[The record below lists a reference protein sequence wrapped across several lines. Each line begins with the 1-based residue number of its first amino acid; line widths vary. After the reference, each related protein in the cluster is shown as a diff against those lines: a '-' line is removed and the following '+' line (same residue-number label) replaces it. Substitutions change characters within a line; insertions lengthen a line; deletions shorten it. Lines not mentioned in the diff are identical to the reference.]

1 MAARQQK
8 RLTKEMKDFEND
20 PVEGVA
26 IELEHDN
33 IVHWNVA
40 IMGPEGSYY
49 EGGKFVINI
58 DFSDNYPFK
67 CPVIKFKT
75 KIYHPN
81 VKESSGEIC
90 DQAIKNTWVPTLNA
104 NYLIKMLKELIENPS
119 TDAPMEADTAAVF
132 MQDNAKFKATA

>member
-1 MAARQQK
+1 MVNMNK
-8 RLTKEMKDFEND
+8 LKTKASKAFKQYRYEQFTDKDGKGAGFTLSLYFAYQ
-20 PVEGVA
+20 VYVK
-26 IELEHDN
+26 L
-33 IVHWNVA
+33 
-40 IMGPEGSYY
+40 
-49 EGGKFVINI
+49 GGKFVINI

-67 CPVIKFKT
+67 CPVMKFKT

>member
-8 RLTKEMKDFEND
+8 RLTKELKEFEND

-49 EGGKFVINI
+49 EGGKFIVNI

-67 CPVIKFKT
+67 CPVMKFKT

-119 TDAPMEADTAAVF
+119 TDAPMEAETAAVF
-132 MQDNAKFKATA
+132 MQNNA

>member
-8 RLTKEMKDFEND
+8 RLTKEMKTFEDD

-67 CPVIKFKT
+67 CPVMKFKT

>member
-67 CPVIKFKT
+67 CPVMKFKT

>member
-67 CPVIKFKT
+67 CPKMQFIT

-81 VKESSGEIC
+81 IKTDNGEIC
-90 DQAIKNTWVPTLNA
+90 A
-104 NYLIKMLKELIENPS
+104 
-119 TDAPMEADTAAVF
+119 
-132 MQDNAKFKATA
+132 